1 MRLASSRKIAWS
13 PPVRMGR
20 LGKRKRLKKRK
31 ALVAMVSQ
39 KVVKRRNANG
49 FGNGVSGKGRKFKG
63 EVAAGRADAF
73 GRSERVELGT
83 GAPWH
88 G

>member
-1 MRLASSRKIAWS
+1 
-13 PPVRMGR
+13 
-20 LGKRKRLKKRK
+20 
-31 ALVAMVSQ
+31 MVSQ
-39 KVVKRRNANG
+39 KVGKGRNANG
-49 FGNGVSGKGRKFKG
+49 FGNGVSGERRGFEG
-63 EVAAGRADAF
+63 EVAAGRAGAF